1 MRHELTSADLGVIRK
16 ALALVIQYER
26 SELERTY
33 RTVHACPSRAETEQT
48 RLRTLQLESFRQ
60 LQIAMAGEVTRTGAR
75 KGEKR
80 GAEEANTR

>member
-33 RTVHACPSRAETEQT
+33 RTVQACPRRAETEHP
-48 RLRTLQLESFRQ
+48 
-60 LQIAMAGEVTRTGAR
+60 IADFSAR
-75 KGEKR
+75 KFPSTTDRDGRR
-80 GAEEANTR
+80 GYANRREER